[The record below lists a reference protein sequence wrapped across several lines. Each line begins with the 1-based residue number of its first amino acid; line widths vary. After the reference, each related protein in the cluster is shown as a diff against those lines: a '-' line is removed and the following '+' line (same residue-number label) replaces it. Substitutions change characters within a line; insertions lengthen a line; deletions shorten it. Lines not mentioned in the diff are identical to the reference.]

1 MVPAIVAFSTIG
13 VYSMTSQPLD
23 VYVLMAFGL
32 FGYLLS
38 RLGCEPA
45 PLLLGF
51 VMGPLLEDH
60 LRRALVLSNGD
71 FFVFFRSPIS
81 LTLLL
86 ITAGVLL
93 LASVPAIAS
102 RREKVFVED
111 D

>member
-1 MVPAIVAFSTIG
+1 
-13 VYSMTSQPLD
+13 
-23 VYVLMAFGL
+23 
-32 FGYLLS
+32 
-38 RLGCEPA
+38 
-45 PLLLGF
+45 
-51 VMGPLLEDH
+51 
-60 LRRALVLSNGD
+60 VLSNGD